1 VTERTIIHF
10 NVADFAVAVE
20 RIVDSRLRA
29 RPVII
34 APVNAARAAVY
45 DMSDEA
51 YGAGIRKGM
60 ALGRAMRLC
69 REAVLLPPHPQRYG
83 RAMRAFLQRVLP
95 YSPLVEQA
103 GGDGH
108 LFVDTTGTHRLF
120 GPPPDI
126 AWRIRRTVRK
136 ELNLD
141 PIWSVAPNKLVAKV
155 ASRLVK
161 PAGEYIV
168 SAGEEVSFLKPLLL
182 ALLPGL
188 TRAELAALYE
198 LNLVRAGEVGEL
210 SLAQLSILFGRR
222 ARFLY
227 ETVRGIDSSAVLPAG
242 EKRPVVCFVHRFNED
257 TNDAAMVRAALYAL
271 AEKCGSELRKRQ
283 LATRRV
289 RLFLDYSDGVAVDR
303 QAATGKA
310 VANDDPLFVLA
321 GRALACAWQRRIRL
335 TSLRLCCDRLM
346 PPFSQL
352 LLFAAERISREREER
367 LMSGIDR
374 IRSRFGEDSI
384 WKGSRPA
391 ARAA

>member
-20 RIVDSRLRA
+20 RVVDSRLRA

-108 LFVDTTGTHRLF
+108 LFVDTTGTRRLF

-136 ELNLD
+136 ELDLD

-168 SAGEEVSFLKPLLL
+168 SAGEEVSFFKPLPL

-188 TRAELAALYE
+188 ARAELVALRE
-198 LNLVRAGEVGEL
+198 LNLARAGEVGEL
-210 SLAQLSILFGRR
+210 SLAQLSVLFGNR

-227 ETVRGIDSSAVLPAG
+227 ETVRGVDSSAVLPAG
-242 EKRPVVCFVHRFNED
+242 EKRSVVCFGHRFNED

-271 AEKCGSELRKRQ
+271 AEKCGSELRKRR

-289 RLFLDYSDGVAVDR
+289 RLFLDYSDGVAVVR
-303 QAATGKA
+303 QAATGTA
-310 VANDDPLFVLA
+310 VANDGPLSALA
-321 GRALACAWQRRIRL
+321 GKVLACAWQRRVRL
-335 TSLRLCCDRLM
+335 ASLRLCCDRLV
-346 PPFSQL
+346 PPSSQL
-352 LLFAAERISREREER
+352 LLFAAERTSREREER
-367 LMSGIDR
+367 LMTAIDR
-374 IRSRFGEDSI
+374 IRGRFGEDGI
-384 WKGSRPA
+384 RKGSRPA